1 MDKIDIILK
10 VDELICKVLGVDGG
24 HLFDLGTRQLEVLH
38 LPGHS
43 PGSLGK
49 ARNNKNTFPG
59 VFCCISL
66 NISRTALTCFER
78 CLG

>member
-49 ARNNKNTFPG
+49 ARNQETIKTLFLVYFVASP
-59 VFCCISL
+59 
-66 NISRTALTCFER
+66 
-78 CLG
+78 